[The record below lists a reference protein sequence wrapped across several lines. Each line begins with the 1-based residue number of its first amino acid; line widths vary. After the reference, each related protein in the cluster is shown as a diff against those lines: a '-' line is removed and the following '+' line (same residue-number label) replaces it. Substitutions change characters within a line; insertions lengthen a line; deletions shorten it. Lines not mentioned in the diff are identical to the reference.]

1 MKELEEKKEKEA
13 RLKKVLESQSRRIQ
27 RKEELEEMRKFSID
41 RVKDIKKKQGGKYMH
56 DVLEDKYQHE
66 VVLPEI
72 AR

>member
-1 MKELEEKKEKEA
+1 
-13 RLKKVLESQSRRIQ
+13 
-27 RKEELEEMRKFSID
+27 MRKFSID